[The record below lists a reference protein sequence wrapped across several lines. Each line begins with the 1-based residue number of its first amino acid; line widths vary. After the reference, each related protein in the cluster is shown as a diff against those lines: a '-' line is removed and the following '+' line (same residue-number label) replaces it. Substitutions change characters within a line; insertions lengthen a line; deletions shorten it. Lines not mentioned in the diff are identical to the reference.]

1 MSDLVHVKGLSELQ
15 RFLDQLPGKTTPIVR
30 SGLRAAA
37 NVVRAAAQ
45 ANVPVESGDLR
56 DSLDAKRGLST
67 SSRGGIIIAKARTK
81 VFYAKFVEYGTR
93 PHTISAR
100 DGGFLQFG
108 STFRRSVEHPGI
120 VNPRPFMRPALDENA
135 QAAVIAAGEQ
145 IKKRL
150 TKAGIDASEVL
161 LEGDEE

>member
-1 MSDLVHVKGLSELQ
+1 MSDPVHVKGLSQLQ
-15 RFLDQLPGKTTPIVR
+15 AFLDKLPDKAKPIVR

-45 ANVPVESGDLR
+45 ANVPVESGQLR
-56 DSLDAKRGLST
+56 DSLSPKAGLST
-67 SSRGGIIIAKARTK
+67 STRGGVITAKARTK
-81 VFYAKFVEYGTR
+81 VFYAKFIEYGTR
-93 PHTISAR
+93 PHTITAR

-108 STFRRSVEHPGI
+108 STFRTSVQHPGI
-120 VNPRPFMRPALDENA
+120 VHPRAFMRPALDANA

-150 TKAGIDASEVL
+150 TKAGIDASEVTI
-161 LEGDEE
+161 EGDEE